1 MSEIILTSTAKG
13 IFKSEDKTI
22 VADIK
27 FYDDALVLTTKRGK
41 YILKQDGV
49 PTFPSY
55 STFYSGGVNFGG
67 KTFEVQIE
75 IMKRTAVMTW

>member
-1 MSEIILTSTAKG
+1 MSELILTATANG
-13 IFKSEDKTI
+13 IFKSADKTI

-27 FYDDALVLTTKRGK
+27 FYDNALVLTTKRGK
-41 YILKQDGV
+41 YILKQDGE
-49 PTFPSY
+49 PTYPSY
-55 STFYSGGVNFGG
+55 STFYSGGIDFGG

>member
-1 MSEIILTSTAKG
+1 MQELILTATANG

-49 PTFPSY
+49 PTYPSY
-55 STFYSGGVNFGG
+55 STFFSGGVIFGG
-67 KTFEVQIE
+67 KNYEVQIE

>member
-1 MSEIILTSTAKG
+1 MSELILTATAQG
-13 IFKSEDKTI
+13 IFKSADKII

-27 FYDDALVLTTKRGK
+27 FYENALVLTTKRGK
-41 YILKQDGV
+41 YILNQDGV

-55 STFYSGGVNFGG
+55 STFYRGGVDFGG
-67 KTFEVQIE
+67 KTFEVQVE